1 MMTYQLQQRSVLLR
15 HALHNACGMPPHN
28 MCTPTGMNILDIY
41 RGILQDLKLKHTIA
55 LRYRRVAHCDVSV
68 DGFG

>member
-1 MMTYQLQQRSVLLR
+1 VY
-15 HALHNACGMPPHN
+15 
-28 MCTPTGMNILDIY
+28 TPTGMNILDIY